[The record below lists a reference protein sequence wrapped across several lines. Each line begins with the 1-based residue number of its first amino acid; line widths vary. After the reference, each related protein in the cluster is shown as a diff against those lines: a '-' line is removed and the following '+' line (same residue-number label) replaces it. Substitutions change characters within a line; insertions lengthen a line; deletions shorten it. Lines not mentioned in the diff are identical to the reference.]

1 MQLGSVASLGDIRT
15 HVSHTWVSPQ
25 HPPQG
30 FDVGGALEVVRWA
43 DRVEA
48 GANECVITN
57 PGPHPH
63 PSFLPIRSCDFL
75 LQQLPEVAVLQT
87 KVRKPQRH
95 EFELLL
101 S

>member
-1 MQLGSVASLGDIRT
+1 MQLGSVAPLDDIRT

-48 GANECVITN
+48 GANECVITY
-57 PGPHPH
+57 PGPHPRLSVLRGI
-63 PSFLPIRSCDFL
+63 PALVGVIPAQTT
-75 LQQLPEVAVLQT
+75 LQAA
-87 KVRKPQRH
+87 
-95 EFELLL
+95 
-101 S
+101 